1 MASERMEGV
10 KFSFKKNL
18 VEMSSYHQDF
28 GDAKEEVEVVYEG
41 PPFQVGFNARYLI
54 EALNVI
60 DAEEVLMELK
70 DEGSP
75 GILRPSSLAPGLSD
89 QFCIIMP
96 MRL

>member
-1 MASERMEGV
+1 MASERMEGI
-10 KFSFKKNL
+10 KFSLKQNS

-54 EALNVI
+54 EALTVI
-60 DAEEVLMELK
+60 DSEEVVLELK

-75 GILRPSSLAPGLSD
+75 GILRPSPSTSRPSD
-89 QFCIIMP
+89 QLCIIMP